1 MFVIS
6 EMEKKLFLF
15 SEFTWFGWNIF
26 NCYVG
31 YQKIRQ
37 KMFCN
42 LFFWGFEL
50 LFVWRLNDLIM
61 FILCSNQ

>member
-6 EMEKKLFLF
+6 EMEKNLFLF

-31 YQKIRQ
+31 TKKIRQ
-37 KMFCN
+37 KMFYN